1 MNVLNIKKC
10 LEDFTE
16 NSLNKKMK
24 VIIKGIVES
33 EIIFEDT
40 EIIFDYENGFFTIR
54 NKKNNFKLNIVYINY
69 IEYLD
74 KKIFVKYD
82 NSLEFEI
89 SVI

>member
-33 EIIFEDT
+33 EIIFEDA

>member
-1 MNVLNIKKC
+1 MNIKKC